1 MEPDE
6 RRNAS
11 RGAFTRGQVP
21 GAIERDN
28 DSKKDIVKRIPHLYR
43 VLDLISEQGSG
54 GLGKL
59 TLQLPIL
66 CPLRVRKSRQNH
78 HRWGRIE
85 RPDQWTPP
93 WCLRHADESR
103 F

>member
-11 RGAFTRGQVP
+11 RSAFTRGQVP

-54 GLGKL
+54 GLVDKIIIAGEGLKDLINGLHPGACVTL
-59 TLQLPIL
+59 T
-66 CPLRVRKSRQNH
+66 
-78 HRWGRIE
+78 
-85 RPDQWTPP
+85 
-93 WCLRHADESR
+93 
-103 F
+103 